1 MIYYESKPSR
11 NTKVDMIGIDK
22 VNKKITDEWYKKN
35 PQYWI
40 GEVNRMSLRTGETLF
55 IGEIPQVLYFEG
67 V

>member
-1 MIYYESKPSR
+1 
-11 NTKVDMIGIDK
+11 MIGIDK
-22 VNKKITDEWYKKN
+22 VNKRITDEWYEKN

-55 IGEIPQVLYFEG
+55 IGEIPQVLYFEE